1 MVWYHV
7 AEPNSYL
14 VVTGVGI
21 EKVLIKKKVSSTRF
35 NQDNSMLTTSG
46 FRISFP
52 ESDQDFYHALR
63 LQHGHPG
70 HDC

>member
-21 EKVLIKKKVSSTRF
+21 EKVLIKKKVQQLFEFIMETK
-35 NQDNSMLTTSG
+35 
-46 FRISFP
+46 
-52 ESDQDFYHALR
+52 Y
-63 LQHGHPG
+63 
-70 HDC
+70 

>member
-21 EKVLIKKKVSSTRF
+21 EKVLIKKKVLKLSL
-35 NQDNSMLTTSG
+35 Q
-46 FRISFP
+46 P
-52 ESDQDFYHALR
+52 FYN
-63 LQHGHPG
+63 PY
-70 HDC
+70 

>member
-21 EKVLIKKKVSSTRF
+21 EKVLIKKKV
-35 NQDNSMLTTSG
+35 LEL
-46 FRISFP
+46 P
-52 ESDQDFYHALR
+52 
-63 LQHGHPG
+63 LQPYYNPY
-70 HDC
+70 

>member
-21 EKVLIKKKVSSTRF
+21 EKVLIKKKVLKLPP
-35 NQDNSMLTTSG
+35 Q
-46 FRISFP
+46 P
-52 ESDQDFYHALR
+52 FYN
-63 LQHGHPG
+63 PY
-70 HDC
+70 

>member
-21 EKVLIKKKVSSTRF
+21 EKVLIKKKV
-35 NQDNSMLTTSG
+35 N
-46 FRISFP
+46 ISHTA
-52 ESDQDFYHALR
+52 YT
-63 LQHGHPG
+63 
-70 HDC
+70 CNVC

>member
-21 EKVLIKKKVSSTRF
+21 EKVLIKKKVNDLQIEIGAYNT
-35 NQDNSMLTTSG
+35 DN
-46 FRISFP
+46 I
-52 ESDQDFYHALR
+52 R
-63 LQHGHPG
+63 LLYTLSRK
-70 HDC
+70 